1 MRRKLKLQMV
11 IFRIKNNKMGS
22 ALLWTQRNNRYSLN
36 VSWKHFITRSLLWL
50 GTWIRYRLSS
60 CYNRFAWLKIRR
72 KCFRLGR
79 APGQVV
85 HFSSFHMMIAF
96 YWRQS
101 VIRKRLLLKK
111 PWTTTSIIWRTQTT
125 SRCLLEF
132 MVFSLSRALFS
143 KASI

>member
-22 ALLWTQRNNRYSLN
+22 ALLWTQINNRYSLN

-60 CYNRFAWLKIRR
+60 CYNRFAWLKIKR
-72 KCFRLGR
+72 KYFRLGR
-79 APGQVV
+79 VPEQVV
-85 HFSSFHMMIAF
+85 RFSSFHMMIAS

-101 VIRKRLLLKK
+101 AIQKRLLFKK
-111 PWTTTSIIWRTQTT
+111 PWTTTSIIWRTQKT
-125 SRCLLEF
+125 SRCLLAF
-132 MVFSLSRALFS
+132 MVFL
-143 KASI
+143 